1 MVNSVYWCSD
11 LTNFFVYDN
20 NISPSYHFFSSFL
33 FLACGEPPLCL
44 SCSVLFAVKRAIEN
58 ARSEIGKDELFVLC
72 KCITFLPPPH
82 NSCDL
87 VFVTLA
93 YNGHVQEYQ
102 LLLIS
107 VAGPATVEDI
117 QQACLVD
124 PSQFYF

>member
-1 MVNSVYWCSD
+1 M
-11 LTNFFVYDN
+11 
-20 NISPSYHFFSSFL
+20 
-33 FLACGEPPLCL
+33 
-44 SCSVLFAVKRAIEN
+44 
-58 ARSEIGKDELFVLC
+58 
-72 KCITFLPPPH
+72 
-82 NSCDL
+82 

-93 YNGHVQEYQ
+93 YNDHVQEYQ

>member
-1 MVNSVYWCSD
+1 MQEVKLGRMSYLFCVS
-11 LTNFFVYDN
+11 
-20 NISPSYHFFSSFL
+20 NI
-33 FLACGEPPLCL
+33 
-44 SCSVLFAVKRAIEN
+44 
-58 ARSEIGKDELFVLC
+58 
-72 KCITFLPPPH
+72 PPPPPPR

-93 YNGHVQEYQ
+93 YNDHVQEYQ

-107 VAGPATVEDI
+107 VAGPATVEDV